1 MTRPSTRSAGRRT
14 ATEPHTSLCFT
25 ERSPTKTSATPLI
38 SSPSSLVQVLDF
50 SPPEG
55 GWGTPVTVRIKVK
68 HNALPALC
76 ARLVFGHQAVNTA
89 VQEFSA
95 AGLAGWQL
103 DAAIP
108 RLASDAKIPMI
119 VQVLDMNSK
128 VIESLTFAEFTY
140 RVSGKSSPF
149 AISEIR
155 LNDSSS
161 FQDQQNPFHAP
172 SHQHQRSSDVPR
184 IHSLHRPR
192 DTYPR
197 QRHPFADRNSTAAVK
212 LLIVQAATV
221 TMIRPRFSG

>member
-76 ARLVFGHQAVNTA
+76 TRLVFGHQAVNTA

-140 RVSGKSSPF
+140 RVSGKTNKIRFTLRVTSTKDQAMFLASTPF
-149 AISEIR
+149 IDRATRILVSDIRSQIAI
-155 LNDSSS
+155 
-161 FQDQQNPFHAP
+161 PP
-172 SHQHQRSSDVPR
+172 P
-184 IHSLHRPR
+184 P
-192 DTYPR
+192 
-197 QRHPFADRNSTAAVK
+197 
-212 LLIVQAATV
+212 
-221 TMIRPRFSG
+221 

>member
-1 MTRPSTRSAGRRT
+1 MTRPSTRAAGRRT
-14 ATEPHTSLCFT
+14 ATAPRTSPCFT

-76 ARLVFGHQAVNTA
+76 TRLVIGHQAVNTA

-108 RLASDAKIPMI
+108 RQASDVKVPMI

-140 RVSGKSSPF
+140 RVSGKSSPTN
-149 AISEIR
+149 EIR
-155 LNDSSS
+155 FMLRVTSTKDQAMFLSST
-161 FQDQQNPFHAP
+161 PFIDRATRILI
-172 SHQHQRSSDVPR
+172 SNIRSQIAIP
-184 IHSLHRPR
+184 P
-192 DTYPR
+192 P
-197 QRHPFADRNSTAAVK
+197 P
-212 LLIVQAATV
+212 
-221 TMIRPRFSG
+221 